1 MVTTY
6 TFLTTMPRYAVRRIS
21 DGFFLNQEGQFQS
34 MGGETN
40 GHYNGDRNDHYIDY
54 RTSPDHWNPL
64 PEGCEVVTI
73 SEVTNITAVPV
84 NW

>member
-6 TFLTTMPRYAVRRIS
+6 TLVNEIPQYAVRRIS
-21 DGFFLNQEGQFQS
+21 DGLFLNQEGEFQAL
-34 MGGETN
+34 TN
-40 GHYNGDRNDHYIDY
+40 GNDRNDHYIDY
-54 RTSPDHWNPL
+54 RTNPDHWNPL
-64 PEGCEVVTI
+64 PEGYEVVTI